1 MALFTITS
9 TETTIAAPFLKE
21 PSILELV
28 SVDEHAGQFFQ
39 CNHTNLPLVRLLVPL
54 QYGRA
59 QSAMSKTDIFMT
71 LKKLKDVEWHKTLAE
86 ANINDKDVRYKDKHV
101 RLKVLQFPST
111 VVINAP
117 EVGDVKGMTLT
128 VALNQPRLG
137 VVMLLSPAVLEYL
150 RSVVSFQLAT
160 GVDKT
165 NAHVRNKIGIDHR
178 VDTRIVNLFWS
189 YDKHKYRAMFFP
201 VNHNGKRMRRTQF
214 HTGSLD
220 AAKHF
225 LETGDRPEKK
235 KRLRASARVTH
246 VASLLQTGIP
256 APTNRRMKTVNVP
269 PCRRTMLNTRH
280 PHLRT
285 LSGRRQASKLAR
297 TVVHHRLSCRM

>member
-1 MALFTITS
+1 MALFTIKT
-9 TETTIAAPFLKE
+9 TETNIDAPFLKE
-21 PSILELV
+21 PSRLELV
-28 SVDEHAGQFFQ
+28 NVDEHTGQFFQ
-39 CNHTNLPLVRLLVPL
+39 CNHTNLTLVRLLVPL

-71 LKKLKDVEWHKTLAE
+71 LKKLKDVEWHTTLVA
-86 ANINDKDVRYKDKHV
+86 ANINDKAPRYKDKHV

-117 EVGDVKGMTLT
+117 EVGDVRAMTLT

-137 VVMLLSPAVLEYL
+137 VVMLLSPAVLECL

-165 NAHVRNKIGIDHR
+165 NAHVRNKIGTDHR

-189 YDKHKYRAMFFP
+189 YDKDKHRAIFFP
-201 VNHNGKRMRRTQF
+201 VDHNGKRMRRTQL

-225 LETGDRPEKK
+225 LETGDRPEKRIK
-235 KRLRASARVTH
+235 
-246 VASLLQTGIP
+246 VASVGKGDTRCIVASDGHSGSNESSDEDGESAAMSEDDVEDE
-256 APTNRRMKTVNVP
+256 APSSENIER
-269 PCRRTMLNTRH
+269 
-280 PHLRT
+280 
-285 LSGRRQASKLAR
+285 SSASIEAR
-297 TVVHHRLSCRM
+297 EDGGSPSVVV